1 MEGIVYHVDGR
12 RRLEVKGVVVVVCM
26 VVRDKGSKVRVV
38 VYIKYGDR
46 VE

>member
-1 MEGIVYHVDGR
+1 MYHVDSR
-12 RRLEVKGVVVVVCM
+12 RRLEVEGVEVVVCM

-38 VYIKYGDR
+38 VYVKYGDR